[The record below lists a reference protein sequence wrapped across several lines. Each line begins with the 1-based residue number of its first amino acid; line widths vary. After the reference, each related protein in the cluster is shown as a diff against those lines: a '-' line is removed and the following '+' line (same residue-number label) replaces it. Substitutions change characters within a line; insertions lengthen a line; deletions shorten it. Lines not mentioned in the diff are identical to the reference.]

1 MRFGTI
7 IRHQESVPGDMQS
20 RHAAAVLDDRIRLL
34 FSGHFGSILVSL
46 AVAAFYLRALLINGD
61 TQLPTL
67 WFGGIV
73 LLLLGRGLLNWLYH
87 HRPHICTD
95 SSRWL
100 RWFRN
105 GASLTAGLWGIA
117 GVTFFPPDNALLQ
130 AMTILV
136 LSGVAAGALSVLAAD
151 FATYRNFVVLALAPV
166 VVHAFTLAGEM
177 PFLIGM
183 LGILLIVFLL
193 KSGRQNSNSIIE
205 SLTLRHHNALL
216 AEDLAKEKDRALNEA
231 ETMMSTVL
239 SSAPIALWA
248 INSEGTITFME
259 GREFGHQTKRPL
271 PAVGENLFDAFDEFP
286 QIAYET
292 RRALAGESFSTE
304 IEMGKHTFEVHFST
318 LSDDNDE
325 QQGVI
330 GVAIDI
336 SDRIE
341 HKRELSRRAHYDQL
355 TGLPNRTLIMT
366 QIGHA
371 FENARRHNSQ
381 VALFFLDLDNF
392 KAINDSMG
400 HSSGDEL
407 LRLAADRLQN
417 AVRQNDMPARLGG
430 DEFLVVSE
438 DLKRPEDA
446 EVIAHKIARLFQRPF
461 DIEGREVFA
470 TTSIGIAIHP
480 QDGTTADQMLQ
491 SADTAMYHAKAQ
503 GKNKYRF
510 FTREMQ
516 DTVERHLVM
525 ETELRQAIR
534 RDELKLMYQP
544 KYDTRTGRVRGAEAL
559 LRWQSPS
566 LGPVT
571 PDAFIPVAEYAG
583 LMPQIGN
590 WVLQQACREA
600 ATWGAICSESLHVAI
615 NVSPQQ
621 FRNTDL
627 LANVTQALVETGIT
641 PQRLELEITE
651 SVLVQDAPETM
662 RIFQDLND
670 LGISLSLDDF
680 GTGYSSLSY
689 LKKFPMQVLK
699 IDKSFIQDLGQN
711 PDDDSLVEAIVAMA
725 HSLNLQVVAEGVETE
740 EQYQFLRERKV
751 ELVQGYYFSRPVP
764 AEEFR
769 AMLQAEADDNMPL
782 QATGT
787 LAEPG

>member
-1 MRFGTI
+1 MHFGRI
-7 IRHQESVPGDMQS
+7 LRRRESVTDATQQ
-20 RHAAAVLDDRIRLL
+20 RHSAAVLDDRIRLL
-34 FSGHFGSILVSL
+34 FGGSLGSILVSI
-46 AVAAFYLRALLINGD
+46 AVAALYLRAL
-61 TQLPTL
+61 TQHSDSRLPLL
-67 WFGGIV
+67 WFSGIV
-73 LLLLGRGLLNWLYH
+73 LLLIGRGLLSSLF
-87 HRPHICTD
+87 HRHPQICREPET
-95 SSRWL
+95 WL

-105 GASLTAGLWGIA
+105 GASLTAGMWGIA
-117 GVTFFPPDNALLQ
+117 GVLFFPTDNVLLQ

-136 LSGVAAGALSVLAAD
+136 LSGVAAGALSVLTAD
-151 FATYRNFVVLALAPV
+151 FATYRNFVLLTLAPV
-166 VVHAFTLAGEM
+166 VTHAFSMDGEM
-177 PFLIGM
+177 PTLIGM
-183 LGILLIVFLL
+183 LGLLLITFLL
-193 KSGRQNSNSIIE
+193 KSGKQNSDAIIE

-216 AEDLAKEKDRALNEA
+216 AEDLAKEKEDALGEA
-231 ETMMSTVL
+231 ATMMSTVL

-248 INSEGTITFME
+248 IDGNGVITFME
-259 GREFGHQTKRPL
+259 GSEFGRKTRRQL
-271 PAVGENLFDAFDEFP
+271 PGIGENLFQAFDDFP
-286 QIAYET
+286 QIAYQT
-292 RRALAGESFSTE
+292 RRALNGESFSTE
-304 IEMGKHTFEVHFST
+304 IEMGQHTFEVHFSA
-318 LSDDNDE
+318 LDKEQDDT
-325 QQGVI
+325 QGVI

-355 TGLPNRTLIMT
+355 TGLPNRTLIMS

-371 FENARRHNSQ
+371 FENARRHHSQ

-400 HSSGDEL
+400 HAAGDEL
-407 LRLAADRLQN
+407 LRQAAERLQS

-438 DLKRPEDA
+438 DMQRPEDA

-461 DIEGREVFA
+461 RIEGREVFT

-480 QDGTTADQMLQ
+480 QDGSTADQMLQ
-491 SADTAMYHAKAQ
+491 SADTAMYHAKAE

-516 DTVERHLVM
+516 DSVERHLAM
-525 ETELRQAIR
+525 ETELRQALR
-534 RDELKLMYQP
+534 RNELQLMFQP
-544 KYDTRTGRVRGAEAL
+544 KYDSRDGRIRGAEAL
-559 LRWQSPS
+559 LRWHSPT
-566 LGPVT
+566 LGQVK
-571 PDAFIPVAEYAG
+571 PDDFIPVAEYAG

-600 ATWGAICSESLHVAI
+600 AEWDAIRSGNLHIAI

-627 LANVTQALVETGIT
+627 LANVTQALAETGIA
-641 PQRLELEITE
+641 PQCLELEITE

-662 RIFQDLND
+662 RVFQDLND
-670 LGISLSLDDF
+670 LGITLSLDDF

-699 IDKSFIQDLGQN
+699 IDKAFIQDLGRD
-711 PDDDSLVEAIVAMA
+711 PDDDSLVDAIVAMA
-725 HSLNLQVVAEGVETE
+725 HSLNLSVVAEGVETQQQFE
-740 EQYQFLRERKV
+740 FLRQRNV

-764 AEEFR
+764 ADEFR
-769 AMLQAEADDNMPL
+769 AMLEAEAEQGSRL
-782 QATGT
+782 ASGT
-787 LAEPG
+787 LGKPG